1 MRPLERPE
9 PGPRDPENAEADDL
23 GSGVTSRP
31 MRVSA
36 PCCRCSAVCASL
48 SSHAPRRYKK
58 RRASTHSSTI
68 APPPRQLI
76 LIPTSPPP
84 THTTMSAKVAIVTG
98 AAQGIGRAIAVR
110 LAADGFDVGVN
121 DLPSA
126 EQVEK
131 LEELK
136 AEIEKLGRKA
146 IVVTGDVSQEAAVEK
161 IVKDTVAAF
170 GGLDVMVANAGT
182 CELAPVVASECTHP
196 NLSPEPAADPHAH
209 QPPSSSGTRRRGVN
223 LRGVFLCFKHA
234 GQQMLAQG
242 KERGGRLIGGAS
254 LGGFSGVPMGGA
266 YSASKAGMRGLTHS
280 AARELGPNGITVNS
294 YAPGIVVTP
303 LTLRNFGAEFLE
315 SQKPSCALG
324 DHGTP
329 EDIAALVSFLA
340 SKESRFIT
348 GQTIM
353 IDGGRLCI

>member
-1 MRPLERPE
+1 
-9 PGPRDPENAEADDL
+9 
-23 GSGVTSRP
+23 
-31 MRVSA
+31 
-36 PCCRCSAVCASL
+36 
-48 SSHAPRRYKK
+48 
-58 RRASTHSSTI
+58 
-68 APPPRQLI
+68 
-76 LIPTSPPP
+76 
-84 THTTMSAKVAIVTG
+84 MSAKVAIVTG

-110 LAADGFDVGVN
+110 LAADGFDIGVN
-121 DLPSA
+121 DLPTP
-126 EQVEK
+126 EQAEK

-146 IVVTGDVSQEAAVEK
+146 IVVAGDVSQEPAVEK

-182 CELAPVVASECTHP
+182 CELAPVVATPVEQWDAT
-196 NLSPEPAADPHAH
+196 
-209 QPPSSSGTRRRGVN
+209 QGVN

-329 EDIAALVSFLA
+329 EDIAALVAFLA